1 MYCVIGKKL
10 AHTLSPE
17 IHRAY
22 FELSGRQGEY
32 TAVELT
38 EEEIARG
45 REFLFGYD
53 GVNVTIPYKQAV
65 MPLLDGISDE
75 AREIGAVNTIRRE
88 GGKLFG
94 YNTDPYGFEAM
105 LASRGIDPSG
115 KSAYVLGYGGAAR
128 SVIYALNRLGA
139 DVTAICSSTARRLGC
154 FRTRTRRRS
163 GTRSSRGS
171 TRRRI

>member
-22 FELSGRQGEY
+22 FELSGRKGEY

-45 REFLFGYD
+45 REFLLGYD

-75 AREIGAVNTIRRE
+75 GARDRRGQHDQARGRQAVWLQHR
-88 GGKLFG
+88 
-94 YNTDPYGFEAM
+94 P
-105 LASRGIDPSG
+105 
-115 KSAYVLGYGGAAR
+115 V
-128 SVIYALNRLGA
+128 RL
-139 DVTAICSSTARRLGC
+139 
-154 FRTRTRRRS
+154 
-163 GTRSSRGS
+163 
-171 TRRRI
+171 

>member
-22 FELSGRQGEY
+22 FELSGRKGEY

-45 REFLFGYD
+45 REFLLGYD

-65 MPLLDGISDE
+65 MPPSRRHIGRGR
-75 AREIGAVNTIRRE
+75 AR
-88 GGKLFG
+88 
-94 YNTDPYGFEAM
+94 
-105 LASRGIDPSG
+105 
-115 KSAYVLGYGGAAR
+115 
-128 SVIYALNRLGA
+128 
-139 DVTAICSSTARRLGC
+139 
-154 FRTRTRRRS
+154 
-163 GTRSSRGS
+163 
-171 TRRRI
+171 